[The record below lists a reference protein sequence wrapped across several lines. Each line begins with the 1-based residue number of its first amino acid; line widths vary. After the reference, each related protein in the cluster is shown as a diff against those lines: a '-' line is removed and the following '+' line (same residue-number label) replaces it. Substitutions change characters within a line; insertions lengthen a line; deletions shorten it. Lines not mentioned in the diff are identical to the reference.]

1 MKFTK
6 NALTAVLLSTFA
18 LPGASFAAHPA
29 TLSEFVTSSKQQMQK
44 NHPQQSPAASATQRQ
59 KPMSANHPPAS
70 YADIVE
76 IEQAKM
82 QKNFPA
88 VTGDAMQQR
97 AMKPQPK
104 NNMPTTWGQA
114 IEQEKMMMDR
124 Q

>member
-1 MKFTK
+1 
-6 NALTAVLLSTFA
+6 
-18 LPGASFAAHPA
+18 
-29 TLSEFVTSSKQQMQK
+29 
-44 NHPQQSPAASATQRQ
+44 
-59 KPMSANHPPAS
+59 MSANHPPAS

-104 NNMPTTWGQA
+104 NNMPTTWGQL
-114 IEQEKMMMDR
+114 IEQEKMMMNR